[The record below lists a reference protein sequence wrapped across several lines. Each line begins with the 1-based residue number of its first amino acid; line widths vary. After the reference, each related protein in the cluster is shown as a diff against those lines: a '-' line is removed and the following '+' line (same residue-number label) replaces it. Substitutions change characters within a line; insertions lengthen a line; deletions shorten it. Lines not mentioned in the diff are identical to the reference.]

1 MASRAF
7 KDINLSFKRHPV
19 TNDVVVIRDE
29 DAIKRSVKN
38 IIFTILGEKP
48 FNPNFGSVIND
59 SLFELNTSLNEIR
72 IADEINSSLLNHEP
86 RIANIDATVE
96 IMPDSNEM
104 NCTVQYDIVGIPAPT
119 QTVDVLLFP
128 ASCLLY
134 TSPSPRDLV
143 ISRMPSSA

>member
-29 DAIKRSVKN
+29 DAIKRSVRN

-48 FNPNFGSVIND
+48 FAPTFGSVMND
-59 SLFELNTSLNEIR
+59 SLFELSTSLNEIR
-72 IADEINSSLLNHEP
+72 ISDEITSSLNRFEP
-86 RIANIDATVE
+86 RISNIVVTTTVQ
-96 IMPDSNEM
+96 PDSNEL
-104 NCTVQYDIVGIPAPT
+104 NCTVQYDITGIPAPT

-128 ASCLLY
+128 A
-134 TSPSPRDLV
+134 RV
-143 ISRMPSSA
+143 

>member
-19 TNDVVVIRDE
+19 TNDVITIRDE

-48 FNPNFGSVIND
+48 FEPEFGSVIND
-59 SLFELNTSLNEIR
+59 SLFELNTSLNEMR
-72 IADEINSSLLNHEP
+72 VSDEIKQSLLNYEP
-86 RIANIDATVE
+86 RIDNIKIDVL
-96 IMPDSNEM
+96 IYPDSNDL
-104 NCTVQYDIVGIPAPT
+104 NCTVQYDIVGLPSPT

-128 ASCLLY
+128 A
-134 TSPSPRDLV
+134 RV
-143 ISRMPSSA
+143 

>member
-19 TNDVVVIRDE
+19 TNDVLTVSNE

-48 FNPNFGSVIND
+48 FEPTFGSVISQ
-59 SLFELNTSLNEIR
+59 SLFDLNTNLNEIR
-72 IADEINSSLLNHEP
+72 ISDEIKQSLLNYEP
-86 RIANIDATVE
+86 RIDNIVVTASVY
-96 IMPDSNEM
+96 PDSNEL

-119 QTVDVLLFP
+119 QEVDVLLFP
-128 ASCLLY
+128 A
-134 TSPSPRDLV
+134 RV
-143 ISRMPSSA
+143 

>member
-19 TNDVVVIRDE
+19 TNDVVTIRDE

-48 FNPNFGSVIND
+48 FEPNFGSVINQ
-59 SLFELNTSLNEIR
+59 SLFDLNTTLNEVR
-72 IADEINSSLLNHEP
+72 VTDEIKAALALYEP
-86 RIANIDATVE
+86 RIGNVNATVS
-96 IMPDSNEM
+96 IYPDSNEM
-104 NCTVQYDIVGIPAPT
+104 NATVQYDIIGIPAPT

-128 ASCLLY
+128 A
-134 TSPSPRDLV
+134 RV
-143 ISRMPSSA
+143 

>member
-19 TNDVVVIRDE
+19 TNDVITIRDE

-48 FNPNFGSVIND
+48 FEPEFGSVIND
-59 SLFELNTSLNEIR
+59 SLFELNTSLNEMR
-72 IADEINSSLLNHEP
+72 VADEIKQSLLNYEP
-86 RIANIDATVE
+86 RIDNIVITTS
-96 IMPDSNEM
+96 IYSDSNEL

-128 ASCLLY
+128 A
-134 TSPSPRDLV
+134 RV
-143 ISRMPSSA
+143 